1 MVDESISVELSRHV
15 TDIIGF
21 LRRSTGQNDVIQF
34 HFHWL
39 YNAAVRCDNR
49 GCKHQQRVQ
58 VRERLQV
65 IIVLEVVFSAFYV
78 SDDTDFEFIQKK

>member
-21 LRRSTGQNDVIQF
+21 LRLSTGQNDVIQF
-34 HFHWL
+34 HFDWL

-58 VRERLQV
+58 VRERLQA
-65 IIVLEVVFSAFYV
+65 IIVLEVVFSTFYV